1 MKKFI
6 PPVPEESPKMLDRV
20 ELESDG
26 LLQVNHREEPVRYV
40 ICSFAFLKAH
50 DHSETRTS

>member
-1 MKKFI
+1 MKEFFS
-6 PPVPEESPKMLDRV
+6 PVLEESPNMLDRV

-26 LLQVNHREEPVRYV
+26 LLQVIHREEPVRYV
-40 ICSFAFLKAH
+40 VYSLAFLKAH